1 MFDFSCILA
10 IIEHMEN
17 TQKKNKLK
25 TFWNFF
31 TPYERIWFLSIL
43 TLSVLFTFLFP
54 ESDVNGTSGVIITI
68 LYVLDVVLSVACELL
83 LAKQSRWGQFIY
95 IAVDVIE
102 LIILLLI
109 NDRFMS
115 MAVIIFCWFPMHLLS
130 FLNWNKHKDKNDEN
144 VTEVRTLKKW
154 QSIVMVISCI
164 VGTFV
169 FGYLVARFSPDTD
182 FYSNKTIKKIV
193 CYFDACVS
201 IVSVF
206 DGITMLLRYNET
218 WLIWYIAVLL
228 ETVINILSG
237 QWILLILK
245 LGYLTNTTYGYIK
258 WTKYIK
264 HNKSDIKENVDNEQI
279 QVDTKTQL

>member
-1 MFDFSCILA
+1 
-10 IIEHMEN
+10 MEN
-17 TQKKNKLK
+17 TQKKNIFKR
-25 TFWNFF
+25 FWNYF
-31 TPYERIWFLSIL
+31 TTYEKIWLFSLIF
-43 TLSVLFTFLFP
+43 LSVLFMFLFP
-54 ESDVNGTSGVIITI
+54 EKDVNGVSGVFVTI
-68 LYVLDVVLSVACELL
+68 FYVLDVVFAVACELL
-83 LAKQSRWGQFIY
+83 IAKQSRWGQFLYILVDIVELVIY
-95 IAVDVIE
+95 IIMKE
-102 LIILLLI
+102 
-109 NDRFMS
+109 RFMS
-115 MAVIIFCWFPMHLLS
+115 MGVVIFCWFPMHLLS

-154 QSIVMVISCI
+154 QSIVMIVSCI

-169 FGYLVARFSPDTD
+169 LGYLVARFSPDSD
-182 FYSNKTIKKIV
+182 FYSNQTIKKIV
-193 CYFDACVS
+193 CYFDACLS

-245 LGYLTNTTYGYIK
+245 VGYLTNTTYGYIK

-264 HNKSDIKENVDNEQI
+264 NNKNDIKENVDNEQI